1 VCENPSYKSRNH
13 EQDAARNRRKSQ
25 LKSSADPAYAPVN
38 NMECTM
44 SEKIAISENL
54 DTITLRQAVK
64 DTLRNY
70 FANIGSEQPVD
81 FYSILLE
88 EIERPLLETLI
99 NHTHYNQVKMANIL
113 GISRGTLRKK
123 LKQYGMLD

>member
-1 VCENPSYKSRNH
+1 
-13 EQDAARNRRKSQ
+13 
-25 LKSSADPAYAPVN
+25 
-38 NMECTM
+38 MM
-44 SEKIAISENL
+44 EKIVISENL
-54 DTITLRQAVK
+54 DSITLRQAVR

-70 FANIGSEQPVD
+70 FTNIGGEQPVD

-88 EIERPLLETLI
+88 EIERPMLEVLI
-99 NHTHYNQVKMANIL
+99 NHTHYNQVKMAHIL

>member
-1 VCENPSYKSRNH
+1 M
-13 EQDAARNRRKSQ
+13 A
-25 LKSSADPAYAPVN
+25 
-38 NMECTM
+38 
-44 SEKIAISENL
+44 EKLAISESL
-54 DTITLRQAVK
+54 DTMTLKQAVK

-70 FANIGSEQPVD
+70 FTNIGNEQPVD

-88 EIERPLLETLI
+88 EIERPLLEVLI
-99 NHTHYNQVKMANIL
+99 NFTHYNQVKMATIL

>member
-1 VCENPSYKSRNH
+1 MNKKMVTIDNLETTT
-13 EQDAARNRRKSQ
+13 
-25 LKSSADPAYAPVN
+25 LKQV
-38 NMECTM
+38 
-44 SEKIAISENL
+44 
-54 DTITLRQAVK
+54 VK

-70 FANIGSEQPVD
+70 FANIGSEQPID

-88 EIERPLLETLI
+88 EIERPLLEVLI

-123 LKQYGMLD
+123 LKQYGLLD

>member
-1 VCENPSYKSRNH
+1 MIDNV
-13 EQDAARNRRKSQ
+13 
-25 LKSSADPAYAPVN
+25 
-38 NMECTM
+38 
-44 SEKIAISENL
+44 AIVENL
-54 DTITLRQAVK
+54 NSITLRQAVR

-70 FANIGSEQPVD
+70 FINIGSEQPVD

-88 EIERPLLETLI
+88 EIERPLLEVLI
-99 NHTHYNQVKMANIL
+99 NHTQYNQVRMAQIL

>member
-1 VCENPSYKSRNH
+1 
-13 EQDAARNRRKSQ
+13 
-25 LKSSADPAYAPVN
+25 
-38 NMECTM
+38 M
-44 SEKIAISENL
+44 EKIVIEENL
-54 DTITLRQAVK
+54 DTLTLRQAVR

-70 FANIGSEQPVD
+70 FTNIGGEQPID

-88 EIERPLLETLI
+88 EIERPMLEVLI
-99 NHTHYNQVKMANIL
+99 NHTHYNQVRMAQIL

>member
-1 VCENPSYKSRNH
+1 MDRYDKT
-13 EQDAARNRRKSQ
+13 
-25 LKSSADPAYAPVN
+25 
-38 NMECTM
+38 MESM
-44 SEKIAISENL
+44 EFFMNKKIAIVEDL
-54 DTITLRQAVK
+54 DTITLKQVVK

-70 FANIGSEQPVD
+70 FTNIGGEQPVD

-88 EIERPLLETLI
+88 EIERPLLEVLI

>member
-1 VCENPSYKSRNH
+1 MNKNI
-13 EQDAARNRRKSQ
+13 AT
-25 LKSSADPAYAPVN
+25 ADDLA
-38 NMECTM
+38 
-44 SEKIAISENL
+44 
-54 DTITLRQAVK
+54 TITLKQVVK

-70 FANIGSEQPVD
+70 FANIGGEQPID

-88 EIERPLLETLI
+88 EIERPLLEVLI
-99 NHTHYNQVKMANIL
+99 NHTHYNQVKMAHIL

>member
-1 VCENPSYKSRNH
+1 MV
-13 EQDAARNRRKSQ
+13 
-25 LKSSADPAYAPVN
+25 
-38 NMECTM
+38 
-44 SEKIAISENL
+44 EKLAIIESLNS
-54 DTITLRQAVK
+54 ITLKQAVK

-70 FANIGSEQPVD
+70 FTNIGSEQPVD

-88 EIERPLLETLI
+88 EIERPLLEVLI
-99 NHTHYNQVKMANIL
+99 NHTHYNQVKMATIL

>member
-1 VCENPSYKSRNH
+1 
-13 EQDAARNRRKSQ
+13 
-25 LKSSADPAYAPVN
+25 
-38 NMECTM
+38 MEFYM
-44 SEKIAISENL
+44 NKKLAVAEDLE
-54 DTITLRQAVK
+54 TITLKQVVK

-70 FANIGSEQPVD
+70 FSNIGGEQPVD

-88 EIERPLLETLI
+88 EIERPLLEVLI

-123 LKQYGMLD
+123 LKQYGLLD

>member
-1 VCENPSYKSRNH
+1 MNKKMALVDDLETTT
-13 EQDAARNRRKSQ
+13 
-25 LKSSADPAYAPVN
+25 LKQV
-38 NMECTM
+38 
-44 SEKIAISENL
+44 
-54 DTITLRQAVK
+54 VK

-70 FANIGSEQPVD
+70 FSNIGNEQPVD

-88 EIERPLLETLI
+88 EIERPLLEVLI
-99 NHTHYNQVKMANIL
+99 NHTHYNQVKMAHIL

>member
-1 VCENPSYKSRNH
+1 MNKR
-13 EQDAARNRRKSQ
+13 
-25 LKSSADPAYAPVN
+25 
-38 NMECTM
+38 
-44 SEKIAISENL
+44 IAIAEDL
-54 DTITLRQAVK
+54 QTITLKQVVK

-70 FANIGSEQPVD
+70 FTNIGNEQPID

-88 EIERPLLETLI
+88 EIERPLLEVLI
-99 NHTHYNQVKMANIL
+99 NHTHYNQVKMAQIL

>member
-1 VCENPSYKSRNH
+1 ME
-13 EQDAARNRRKSQ
+13 
-25 LKSSADPAYAPVN
+25 L
-38 NMECTM
+38 NMM
-44 SEKIAISENL
+44 EKIAISETL
-54 DTITLRQAVK
+54 DNITLRQAVK

-70 FANIGSEQPVD
+70 FTNIGSEQPVD

-88 EIERPLLETLI
+88 EIERPLLEVLI
-99 NHTHYNQVKMANIL
+99 NHTHYNQVRMATIL

>member
-1 VCENPSYKSRNH
+1 
-13 EQDAARNRRKSQ
+13 
-25 LKSSADPAYAPVN
+25 
-38 NMECTM
+38 MM
-44 SEKIAISENL
+44 EKIVISETL
-54 DTITLRQAVK
+54 DSITLRQAVR

-70 FANIGSEQPVD
+70 FTNIGGEQPVD

-88 EIERPLLETLI
+88 EIERPMLEVLI
-99 NHTHYNQVKMANIL
+99 NHTHYNQVKMAHIL

>member
-1 VCENPSYKSRNH
+1 
-13 EQDAARNRRKSQ
+13 
-25 LKSSADPAYAPVN
+25 
-38 NMECTM
+38 M
-44 SEKIAISENL
+44 SEKIATSENL
-54 DTITLRQAVK
+54 DSITLRQAVK

-70 FANIGSEQPVD
+70 FANIGNEQPVD

-99 NHTHYNQVKMANIL
+99 NHTHYNQVKMAQIL

-123 LKQYGMLD
+123 LKQYGLLD